1 MAMLFGRHAIIVP
14 VMAIAGSI
22 GAKVAATR
30 GVPEERVRALVAERT
45 ERSALGFIGELRVS
59 VRRLNLALASLHWA
73 FSPAAGDRPAVRAR
87 RFAARKAPRPA

>member
-22 GAKVAATR
+22 GAKVTATR
-30 GVPEERVRALVAERT
+30 GVPEKRVQALVAERT
-45 ERSALGFIGELRVS
+45 ERPALGFVGELRVS

-73 FSPAAGDRPAVRAR
+73 FSTAAGDRPAVRAR
-87 RFAARKAPRPA
+87 RFAARRAPRPA